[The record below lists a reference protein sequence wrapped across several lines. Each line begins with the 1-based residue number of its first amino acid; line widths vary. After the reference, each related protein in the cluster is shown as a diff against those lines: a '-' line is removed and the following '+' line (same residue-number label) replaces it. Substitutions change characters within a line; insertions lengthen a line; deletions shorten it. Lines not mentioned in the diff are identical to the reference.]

1 MKTTATMYVTEDNG
15 GIGILF
21 FYDEEWY
28 YCDCAPYD
36 CWGDVDLHEMI
47 EIEENGI
54 TYSECITLE
63 ALVEKLRAQNAE
75 YADYC
80 SEDFT
85 NEQIGM
91 KIPEYS
97 GMSVEEIQ
105 EMEDEVILL
114 VGDVDVAVD

>member
-1 MKTTATMYVTEDNG
+1 MYVTEDNG

-97 GMSVEEIQ
+97 GKAHQAAARQLSHPEL
-105 EMEDEVILL
+105 ILAADRSIRL
-114 VGDVDVAVD
+114 